1 MAWDM
6 PHLSSSARCSVRL
19 FPLVT
24 SAAGSGEGGDTSVRD
39 LQKTAKQADRPDG
52 HRAINTVVVY
62 KGNMAAS
69 HNRRV
74 VCSGTMHG

>member
-1 MAWDM
+1 MAWDGSM
-6 PHLSSSARCSVRL
+6 SHLSSSARCSVRL

-39 LQKTAKQADRPDG
+39 LQTDQTGG
-52 HRAINTVVVY
+52 HGRAINTGVVY

-74 VCSGTMHG
+74 VCSGAMHG